1 MEFKNKSKVN
11 IFLIELIIVILIF
24 AISAAI
30 IVNLFAAAS
39 KVNRESRDKS
49 VSLIKIESIIEEY
62 KSFEYA
68 IEGNDYL
75 ESLGFPK
82 LYDKDWIETTDET
95 QAVYSIVLLSSQKKY
110 GSGSVFT
117 INLTSFE
124 KDNGKEL
131 INLKGSK
138 YFYQ

>member
-1 MEFKNKSKVN
+1 MEDKAKSKVN

-30 IVNLFAAAS
+30 IVNLFAAS
-39 KVNRESRDKS
+39 NKVNRESHDKS
-49 VSLIKIESIIEEY
+49 VSLMKIESIIEEY

-68 IEGNDYL
+68 IEGNNFL
-75 ESLGFPK
+75 NAQGFPK
-82 LYDKDWIETTDET
+82 LYDKDWNETSDET

-117 INLTSFE
+117 IDLTSFD
-124 KDNGKEL
+124 KNNGKEL
-131 INLKGSK
+131 IKLKGSK

>member
-1 MEFKNKSKVN
+1 MEVKNKSKVN

-39 KVNRESRDKS
+39 KVNRESHDKT
-49 VSLIKIESIIEEY
+49 VSLMKIESIIEEY

-68 IEGNDYL
+68 IEGNNYL
-75 ESLGFPK
+75 ESLSFPK
-82 LYDKDWIETTDET
+82 LYDKDWLETTDET
-95 QAVYSIVLLSSQKKY
+95 NAVYSIVLISSQKKY

-117 INLTSFE
+117 LDLTSIE

-131 INLKGSK
+131 IKLKGSK

>member
-1 MEFKNKSKVN
+1 MEDKAKSKVN

-30 IVNLFAAAS
+30 IVNLFAASS

-49 VSLIKIESIIEEY
+49 VSLMKIESIIEEY
-62 KSFEYA
+62 KSFEFA
-68 IEGNDYL
+68 IEGNNCL

-82 LYDKDWIETTDET
+82 LYDKDWIETTDEV

-117 INLTSFE
+117 IDLTSFD
-124 KDNGKEL
+124 KKNGKEL
-131 INLKGSK
+131 IKLKASK